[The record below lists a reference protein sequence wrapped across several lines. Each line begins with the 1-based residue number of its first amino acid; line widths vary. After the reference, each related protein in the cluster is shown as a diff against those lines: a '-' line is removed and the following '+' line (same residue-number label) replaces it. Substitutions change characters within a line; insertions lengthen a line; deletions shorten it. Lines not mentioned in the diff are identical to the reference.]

1 MKTLTTEQKRYLL
14 KILQA
19 GEREERELMQVLEIK
34 NIVANHRIIFENY
47 RESVISGK
55 RSEAVKV
62 ATLNARVAKHRESPF
77 I

>member
-19 GEREERELMQVLEIK
+19 GELEERELMQVLEIK

-47 RESVISGK
+47 M
-55 RSEAVKV
+55 
-62 ATLNARVAKHRESPF
+62 
-77 I
+77 